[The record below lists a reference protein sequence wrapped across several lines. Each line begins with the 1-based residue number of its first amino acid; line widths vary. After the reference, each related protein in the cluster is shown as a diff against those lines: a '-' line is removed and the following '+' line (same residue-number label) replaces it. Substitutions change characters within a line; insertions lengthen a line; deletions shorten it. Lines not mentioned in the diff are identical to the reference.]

1 MKFIYEDIV
10 GFFFIKSYGL
20 FKALNLINIT
30 TCKMILRYQ
39 KNEKI
44 IVLFY
49 CYNRSL
55 YLLNYSSVHMPSTT
69 VFNIAFS
76 GT

>member
-10 GFFFIKSYGL
+10 GFFFKSYGS

>member
-10 GFFFIKSYGL
+10 GFFLKSYGS

-39 KNEKI
+39 KNEKK
-44 IVLFY
+44 LCY

-55 YLLNYSSVHMPSTT
+55 YLLNYSSVHMPSTS

>member
-10 GFFFIKSYGL
+10 GFFFKSYGS

-55 YLLNYSSVHMPSTT
+55 YLLNYSSVYMPSTT

>member
-10 GFFFIKSYGL
+10 GFFKKSYGL

-39 KNEKI
+39 KNEKKLCYF
-44 IVLFY
+44 IVTIDHY
-49 CYNRSL
+49 IY
-55 YLLNYSSVHMPSTT
+55 
-69 VFNIAFS
+69 
-76 GT
+76 

>member
-10 GFFFIKSYGL
+10 GFFLKSYGL

-39 KNEKI
+39 KNEKK

-55 YLLNYSSVHMPSTT
+55 YLL
-69 VFNIAFS
+69 
-76 GT
+76 

>member
-10 GFFFIKSYGL
+10 GFFFKSYGL

-39 KNEKI
+39 KNEEKKLCYF
-44 IVLFY
+44 IVTIDHY
-49 CYNRSL
+49 IY
-55 YLLNYSSVHMPSTT
+55 
-69 VFNIAFS
+69 
-76 GT
+76 